1 MEGVRTPFLAS
12 LTEFQVVRAGANSCQ
27 LVSCLDNLQ
36 HLMPHQLLA
45 RTFEGILERTGLAAD
60 QVLWFYPATAYLL

>member
-1 MEGVRTPFLAS
+1 MVYFLN
-12 LTEFQVVRAGANSCQ
+12 FPN
-27 LVSCLDNLQ
+27 DDLQ

-60 QVLWFYPATAYLL
+60 QVFLSSPDDNDHDYDDNSNERG